1 MIETR
6 QLCKRYGRFT
16 AVDRIEFTVQPGQ
29 VLGPAGDDRPAD
41 DVGVAVQ
48 ELRQAVDDH
57 VGP

>member
-29 VLGPAGDDRPAD
+29 VRLSGP
-41 DVGVAVQ
+41 
-48 ELRQAVDDH
+48 
-57 VGP
+57 GPRVVR